1 MKTWKVTPSLPHV
14 CLRSD
19 NLQANSTDGQHKEA
33 ALLNKE
39 TASSHAIDAADFAN
53 NVLTNN
59 GFGLMSSRSIS
70 DITFSYVSCVF
81 VPPRLYIAGMESPSG
96 PKLGKLSSSGLSRG
110 RTPKHGHP
118 QQQVRTMSS
127 PENHSKHSEWR
138 AATFCWMNTV
148 CEFRFC
154 WYDSSL
160 LLDWF

>member
-1 MKTWKVTPSLPHV
+1 MKTWKVTPSLSHV

-39 TASSHAIDAADFAN
+39 TASAHAIDAADFAN

-81 VPPRLYIAGMESPSG
+81 CTPSFVHCRHGEPKWAQAWEAVLIRAVEGPNAQAWTSPGAS
-96 PKLGKLSSSGLSRG
+96 
-110 RTPKHGHP
+110 
-118 QQQVRTMSS
+118 
-127 PENHSKHSEWR
+127 
-138 AATFCWMNTV
+138 
-148 CEFRFC
+148 
-154 WYDSSL
+154 
-160 LLDWF
+160 